1 MKGNGGRMTA
11 SNSSEKSRQQ
21 RRIPRRR
28 KLGPR
33 EPEQIYRVEGLGR
46 RGIIRYV
53 KVFGR
58 PGTWRIRGMDGL
70 DIVVRAATVEEA
82 VRRAR
87 RQIPFRPIV
96 IRRISAD
103 ELRSTPIVVPP
114 SVAEQGKKP

>member
-1 MKGNGGRMTA
+1 MTTHD
-11 SNSSEKSRQQ
+11 NSGKSPKQ
-21 RRIPRRR
+21 RRVPRSRR
-28 KLGPR
+28 FGPH
-33 EPEQIYRVEGLGR
+33 EAEQIYRVEGLGR

-96 IRRISAD
+96 IRRITPE
-103 ELRSTPIVVPP
+103 ELRSTPVVIPP
-114 SVAEQGKKP
+114 SATRSGKKP